1 MKRSLKCIKC
11 GCSRLWIVD
20 KYEYP
25 AYPNVSG
32 ELSIVSTCGPGD
44 KEFRVLFKAQ
54 AMICANVDC
63 GYTEF
68 YTYNF
73 DRLIEL
79 HKEGANVRLM
89 DSEPGS
95 QGPYR

>member
-1 MKRSLKCIKC
+1 MRRSRKCIKC

-20 KYEYP
+20 KT
-25 AYPNVSG
+25 ATTPNVDG
-32 ELSIVSTCGPGD
+32 ELSIVSTVGSWD
-44 KEFRVLFKAQ
+44 KEFRVLFNAQ
-54 AMICANVDC
+54 AIICANVDC

-68 YTYNF
+68 YTYKF

-79 HKEGANVRLM
+79 HKEGGNVRLM
-89 DSEPGS
+89 DSEPAS